1 MGAKEFAKEWLPPG
15 LTRMLLPI
23 LGRTIRYSGHYRKFS
38 DAASACSGYD
48 ADEILRVVAA
58 ATADVLAGKAPAER
72 DGVLLDS
79 KLVPYPVVAELM
91 YLAARNGGELSVCD
105 FGGSLG
111 SLYRACSD
119 YVDALASVR
128 WGIVEQ
134 AHYVAYG
141 QANLANDRLRF
152 FASISDCQQDI
163 SPSCI
168 VLSSVLQ
175 YMEEPLDLLKQLNE
189 GTWQSIILD
198 RTPFVS
204 AEKSFVT
211 VQYVPAAWVKSS
223 YPSWLFAKAEVM
235 DALHAFRLIAEF
247 PALDGRVGYGDK
259 LADFRGL
266 IFRRHEEA

>member
-1 MGAKEFAKEWLPPG
+1 MF
-15 LTRMLLPI
+15 
-23 LGRTIRYSGHYRKFS
+23 GRSIRYSGHYRKFS
-38 DAASACSGYD
+38 DAALACTGYD
-48 ADEILRVVAA
+48 ADVILRVVAA
-58 ATADVLAGKAPAER
+58 ATGDVLAGKAPAER

-79 KLVPYPVVAELM
+79 KQIPYPVVAELM

-111 SLYRACSD
+111 SLYRACSV
-119 YVDALASVR
+119 YVDALVSVH

-152 FASISDCQQDI
+152 FPSISDCQQDI

-175 YMEEPLDLLKQLNE
+175 YIEEPLDLLKQLNE
-189 GTWQSIILD
+189 GMWRSIIFD

-204 AEKSFVT
+204 AERSFVT
-211 VQYVPAAWVKSS
+211 VQHVPAAWVKSS
-223 YPSWLFAKAEVM
+223 YPSWLFARAEVI
-235 DALHAFRLIAEF
+235 DALPGFHLVAEF
-247 PALDGRVGYGDK
+247 PALDGRVGCGSK

-266 IFRRHEEA
+266 IFRRHEEACTANYR

>member
-1 MGAKEFAKEWLPPG
+1 MRFKEWLPPV
-15 LTRMLLPI
+15 LTRILLPI
-23 LGRTIRYSGHYRKFS
+23 FGRTIRYSGHYSKFS

-48 ADEILRVVAA
+48 AKEILRVVAA
-58 ATADVLAGKAPAER
+58 ATSDVLAGKAPAER

-79 KLVPYPVVAELM
+79 KLIPYPVVAELM

-111 SLYRACSD
+111 SLYRACND
-119 YVDALASVR
+119 YLDALVTVR

-141 QANLANDRLRF
+141 QAHLENDRLRF
-152 FASISDCQQDI
+152 FTSISDCQQGI

-175 YMEEPLDLLKQLNE
+175 YIEEPLDLLRQLNE
-189 GTWQSIILD
+189 GEWQSIIFD

-211 VQYVPAAWVKSS
+211 VQHVPAAWVKSS
-223 YPSWLFAKAEVM
+223 YSSWLFARAEVI
-235 DALHAFRLIAEF
+235 DALPRYHLVAEF
-247 PALDGRVGYGDK
+247 PALDGRVGYGSK

-266 IFRRHEEA
+266 IFRRHEDA